1 MQKTAA
7 TVREPYQ
14 VRHYQPDFDR
24 LRQAVLLQGEP
35 DRVPLAEIHVD
46 ESIKKAFL
54 GKEVVDER
62 ADVDFWAA
70 AGYDYVPVPV
80 GIRRLFDD
88 ETGHSVAGGIFH
100 AAREVR
106 EYEVPASGQTT
117 TREWA
122 AGKGIITSVDEF
134 ETFPWPE
141 ASELDYDIVRRYMQ
155 HAPEGMKIIPIV
167 GHVMAMT
174 WQLMGFEQFC
184 LSLKD
189 EPELGKRLFEKL
201 ADYQRMTVE
210 ALIDLPD
217 VGGFWVG
224 DDIAYTESFL
234 ISPSYLRQYLFPI
247 YAEIGKMCRARE
259 KLYIY
264 HSDGKL
270 YDVLEDIVA
279 CGFHALHPVE
289 PKAMNIEDLQD
300 LVGDRLCLI
309 GNIDLGYTLTRG
321 TTTEVAEEVRERIRV
336 LAPGGGYCL
345 GSSNSVTDYVPI
357 QNYHAMI
364 GAHRRYGAY
373 PIRL

>member
-1 MQKTAA
+1 MSEY
-7 TVREPYQ
+7 RPN
-14 VRHYQPDFDR
+14 FDR
-24 LRQAVLLQGEP
+24 FRQAVLLQGEP
-35 DRVPLAEIHVD
+35 DHVPLAELHVD
-46 ESIKKAFL
+46 EPIKKAFL
-54 GKEVVDER
+54 GKDVVDER
-62 ADVDFWAA
+62 TDVEFWVA
-70 AGYDYVPVPV
+70 AGYDYFPVPV
-80 GIRRLFDD
+80 GLRRLFDD
-88 ETGHSVAGGIFH
+88 ETGHSIAGGIFH
-100 AAREVR
+100 NARQVR
-106 EYEVPASGQTT
+106 EYEAPTSEETT

-122 AGKGIITSVDEF
+122 TGAGIITSVEEF
-134 ETFPWPE
+134 EAFPWPDL
-141 ASELDYDIVRRYMQ
+141 SELDHDIVRRYMQ
-155 HAPEGMKIIPIV
+155 HAPKDMKTIPII
-167 GHVMAMT
+167 GHVMAMA

-184 LSLKD
+184 LALKD
-189 EPELGKRLFEKL
+189 GPDLVERLLKKL
-201 ADYQRMTVE
+201 AEYQRSTVE
-210 ALIDLPD
+210 ALIDMPE

-247 YAEIGKMCRARE
+247 YAEIGKMCRGRE